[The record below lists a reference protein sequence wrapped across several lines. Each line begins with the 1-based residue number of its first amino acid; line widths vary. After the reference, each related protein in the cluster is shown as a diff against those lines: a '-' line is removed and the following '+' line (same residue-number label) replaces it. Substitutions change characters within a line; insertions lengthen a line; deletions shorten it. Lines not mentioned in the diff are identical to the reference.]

1 MILERIKNSFIYYSD
16 EWGMHTLEYY
26 KYCTNLFK
34 EYLQKNDIEINIIFG
49 DYNFDFKNENRTIRA
64 QIQFEHTLV
73 KDGGRGLN
81 GSEPKGKIPE
91 GDNFYRVRISDF
103 EKLNEFDIIV
113 EYSIPN
119 IINVSSCKE
128 FEDFSKKMTYI
139 AALLYDYEKPK
150 MEGRDIKC
158 VTMFYN
164 IYEPRRKMLLD
175 NIDAQRI
182 QSFNVANC
190 FSGKEI
196 KELYSKTK
204 MLLNIRQT
212 DHHHTFEELR
222 VLPALLNGVI
232 VISEDVPLRESIP
245 YNEFIIWCKYEDI
258 LDMQR
263 EVDENYQNYWEKIFG
278 GDRLKNT
285 IEKMSNDNKQNIE
298 RLFEK
303 ITK

>member
-1 MILERIKNSFIYYSD
+1 MLEKIKNSYIYYSN
-16 EWGMHTLEYY
+16 EWSIHTMEYY

-34 EYLQKNDIEINIIFG
+34 EYLKNSDIEINIIFG
-49 DYNFDFKNENRTIRA
+49 DYNFDFKNDNRTIRA

-73 KDGGRGLN
+73 KEGGRGLN
-81 GSEPKGKIPE
+81 GSEPIGKIPE
-91 GDNFYRVRISDF
+91 GNNFYRVRVSDF
-103 EKLNEFDIIV
+103 EKLNEFDMIV

-119 IINVSSCKE
+119 IKNVSSCE
-128 FEDFSKKMTYI
+128 ELEEFSKKLTYI
-139 AALLYDYEKPK
+139 AALLYDYEQPK

-164 IYEPRRKMLLD
+164 IHEPRRKVLLD
-175 NIDAQRI
+175 AIATQRVN
-182 QSFNVANC
+182 SFNVTNC
-190 FSGKEI
+190 FSGKDI

-245 YNEFIIWCKYEDI
+245 YNEFIIWCKYKDI
-258 LDMQR
+258 LNVQR
-263 EVDENYQNYWEKIFG
+263 DVETNYKQYWEKIFG

-285 IEKMSNDNKQNIE
+285 IEKMSSDNKQNIE
-298 RLFEK
+298 RFFEK
-303 ITK
+303 